1 MRYVSSAAN
10 NELSFSDKSIKLF
23 KFSSDECMK
32 KKQFKINN
40 KLNVSLFW
48 LGFCLIVM
56 GLSAGV
62 VIGNWEPISLI
73 LMITG
78 VVILGLW
85 LLFKAY
91 FKSQDQSQ
99 TPYWNRRSTQAGTN
113 ALASTISVLVIL
125 GLINFVAI
133 RNNFRVDLT
142 ENQQFTLSPQTQTL
156 IKSFKQPVKVW
167 VFDRGE
173 NPQTQELLVSY
184 ERIGGK
190 NFQYE
195 FVDPQAKPGLAQQF
209 GVQEFGEIYLELGE
223 KRQRVRKEAL
233 EPLTEIKLTNNLE
246 QLISNR
252 TPKVYFLQGHGERAL
267 TEGQGAL
274 SEALNSLKEKN
285 FIPEPLNLAEKTAVP
300 TDADVIVI
308 ASPQRKLF
316 EGEVKALETY
326 LDQGGSILLMLD
338 PQTNHGLDNLLEKW
352 GIKIDTRLAID
363 GSGSGRLVGL
373 GPTVPIVR
381 EYGQHP
387 ITQDFGNGIS
397 IYPYASP
404 VESRTIDGITESP
417 LIWTN
422 DQTWAESDLKS
433 PELQFNPG
441 VDRQGPL
448 SLGVALSRTEKKAED
463 SANKPSPS
471 PTPNTQASPEKL
483 EARLVVFGNSQFAT
497 NGWFGQQLNGDVFLN
512 SVSWLSK
519 SDQETLSIRPKLPT
533 SRRIAITPQLGQTLS
548 WLGLMILPLFGF
560 GMAVFLWWKRR

>member
-1 MRYVSSAAN
+1 MT
-10 NELSFSDKSIKLF
+10 KT
-23 KFSSDECMK
+23 
-32 KKQFKINN
+32 QFRINRQF
-40 KLNVSLFW
+40 LQFLFW
-48 LGFCLIVM
+48 LGPCLMVM
-56 GLSAGV
+56 GLSAGIV
-62 VIGNWEPISLI
+62 MGSWEPIPLI
-73 LMITG
+73 LIMTG
-78 VVILGLW
+78 VVVLGLW
-85 LLFKAY
+85 FLFQAY
-91 FKSQDQSQ
+91 FKPHNSSQ
-99 TPYWNRRSTQAGTN
+99 TPYWSRRSTQAGTN
-113 ALASTISVLVIL
+113 ALASTVSVLIIL
-125 GLINFVAI
+125 GLINFIAI
-133 RNNFRVDLT
+133 RNNLRIDLT

-156 IKSFKQPVKVW
+156 VKTFKQPVKVW

-173 NPQTQELLVSY
+173 NPQTQELLANY

-195 FVDPQAKPGLAQQF
+195 FVDPQATPGLAQQF
-209 GVQEFGEIYLELGE
+209 GVKEFGEIYLELGD
-223 KRQRVRKEAL
+223 KRQRLRKEAL
-233 EPLTEIKLTNNLE
+233 EPLTELKLTNNLQ
-246 QLISNR
+246 QLVSNR
-252 TPKVYFLQGHGERAL
+252 IPKVYFLQGHGERPL
-267 TEGQGAL
+267 SEGQGGL
-274 SEALNSLKEKN
+274 SEALKSLKDKN
-285 FIPEPLNLAEKTAVP
+285 FMPEPLNLAEQTAVP
-300 TDADVIVI
+300 ADADVIIV

-316 EGEVKALETY
+316 EGEVKALEAY
-326 LDQGGSILLMLD
+326 LDQGGGVLFLLD

-352 GIKIDTRLAID
+352 GIKVDTRLAID

-404 VESRTIDGITESP
+404 VESRTLDGITESP

-433 PELQFNPG
+433 PELQLNPG

-448 SLGVALSRTEKKAED
+448 SLGVAVARTGKTAENSD
-463 SANKPSPS
+463 NKPSP
-471 PTPNTQASPEKL
+471 TPEKP

-512 SVSWLSK
+512 SVSWLSH

-533 SRRIAITPQLGQTLS
+533 SRRLAITLTLGQTLS
-548 WLGLMILPLFGF
+548 WLGLVVLPLFGF